1 MNFARI
7 FPALCLAACTTPHV
21 YEAEQPKMDFIGY
34 FSGITHGY
42 GAIYDFRG
50 RITDRFHVLM
60 NGTPGTDETGR
71 RTLYLAEDFTYTSGK
86 TQKRAWSVTQTAPGK
101 LTATA
106 VDVPGFAEGEE
117 SGNAVRFRYP
127 LTITREGGSK
137 VTLSST
143 DWMWMMPG
151 NTLLNR
157 NKLSKFGIPVAE
169 LVISF
174 TKNP

>member
-1 MNFARI
+1 MNLTKI
-7 FPALCLAACTTPHV
+7 LPAILLAACASPQL
-21 YEAEQPKMDFIGY
+21 YEAEQPKMDFIAY

-42 GAIYDFRG
+42 GAVYDIRG
-50 RITDRFHVLM
+50 RLTDRFHVLM
-60 NGTPGTDETGR
+60 NGKPGTDEAGR

-86 TQKRAWSVTQTAPGK
+86 TQKRAWSVIQTGQGK

-127 LTITREGGSK
+127 ITITRENGSQM
-137 VTLSST
+137 TLSSE

-157 NKLSKFGIPVAE
+157 NTLYKFGLPVAE
-169 LVISF
+169 LVINF

>member
-1 MNFARI
+1 MKI
-7 FPALCLAACTTPHV
+7 LKLIPALLLAACTTPQT
-21 YEAEQPKMDFIGY
+21 YKAEQPKMDFIGY
-34 FSGITHGY
+34 FTGITHGY

-60 NGTPGTDETGR
+60 NGKAGTDEAGR
-71 RTLYLAEDFTYTSGK
+71 RTIYLAEDFTYTSGK
-86 TQKRAWSVTQTAPGK
+86 TQKRAWSVTQTASGK

-106 VDVPGFAEGEE
+106 VDVPGLAEGEE

-127 LTITREGGSK
+127 ITITREGGSK
-137 VTLSST
+137 VTLSSD

-157 NKLSKFGIPVAE
+157 NSLSKFGIPVAE